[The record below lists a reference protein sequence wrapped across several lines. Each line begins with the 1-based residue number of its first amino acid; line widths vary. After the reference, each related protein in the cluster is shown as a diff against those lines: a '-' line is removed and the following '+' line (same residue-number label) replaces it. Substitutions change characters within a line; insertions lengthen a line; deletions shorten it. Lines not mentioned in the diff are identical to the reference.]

1 MSIEKDNENLIE
13 FWNQALKI
21 DEETKKEFKQYNED
35 DWTHLAPSLKLFD
48 AASLL
53 GKKKKVL
60 DYGCGTA
67 WASIIANKSGCL
79 DVTAVDVIK
88 DGVESAKLYA
98 ETFKANIN
106 ALCVKPNWLEN
117 VESKAYD
124 GIICSNVLDVVPLE
138 TSKYIIEQLARVAT
152 DDALIIFS
160 FNFYLDNETASKR
173 GMSFIDGNKLY
184 INGVLRLLNLS
195 DDEWKALFDPYF
207 EVVKLDYFAW
217 PNENKET
224 RRLFILKK
232 K

>member
-1 MSIEKDNENLIE
+1 MDINKKDNENLIA
-13 FWNQALKI
+13 FWNQVLKI
-21 DEETKKEFKQYNED
+21 DEEAKKEFKQYNED
-35 DWTHLAPSLKLFD
+35 DWIHLAPSKKLFD

-53 GKKKKVL
+53 GKRKKVL
-60 DYGCGTA
+60 DYGCGNA
-67 WASIIANKSGCL
+67 WAGIIANKSGAL

-88 DGVESAKLYA
+88 DGIESAKLYA
-98 ETFKANIN
+98 ETFKANIS
-106 ALCVKPNWLEN
+106 ALYVEPNWLES
-117 VESKAYD
+117 VKDKTYD

-138 TSKYIIEQLARVAT
+138 TSKYIIKELARVAT

-160 FNFYLDNETASKR
+160 FNFYLDKENLEKR
-173 GMSFIDGNKLY
+173 NMNLDNGKLY
-184 INGVLRLLNLS
+184 VNGVLRLLNLS
-195 DDEWKALFDPYF
+195 DEDWIDLFNPYF